1 MVTSVTNITMSKNGH
16 DFNYCDYEG
25 LSTDTKP
32 TTGVANM
39 SSFLEAVVDP
49 QTGEFQNKWRI
60 YKFNAANLTWLKF
73 VEWTV

>member
-1 MVTSVTNITMSKNGH
+1 MVSSVTNIQMSKSGH
-16 DFNYCDYEG
+16 DYTYCDYEG

-39 SSFLEAVVDP
+39 SSFLEAVVNEA
-49 QTGEFQNKWRI
+49 GVFQNKWRI

-73 VEWTV
+73 AEWDV